1 MSLAALFIIV
11 KTGNNAN
18 FHDTWLGKTICDITI
33 KWNTTHKMECN
44 SDIYTQQLEWISK
57 ILRWAE
63 TWLKN
68 TNTKKKKNT
77 KISFLWYYRKAK
89 ANHCDKRYISGSRVG
104 VRAGVRGKKWTV
116 GEQDNTF
123 EVMDI
128 VFILIVVVVTQVCTL
143 F

>member
-1 MSLAALFIIV
+1 MFLAALFIIV

-57 ILRWAE
+57 ILHWAE

-68 TNTKKKKNT
+68 TNTKKKTQKLKYRSYDIIEKPKLITVT
-77 KISFLWYYRKAK
+77 KDTLVVPEWV
-89 ANHCDKRYISGSRVG
+89 SGLGLEGRNG
-104 VRAGVRGKKWTV
+104 
-116 GEQDNTF
+116 Q
-123 EVMDI
+123 
-128 VFILIVVVVTQVCTL
+128 
-143 F
+143 